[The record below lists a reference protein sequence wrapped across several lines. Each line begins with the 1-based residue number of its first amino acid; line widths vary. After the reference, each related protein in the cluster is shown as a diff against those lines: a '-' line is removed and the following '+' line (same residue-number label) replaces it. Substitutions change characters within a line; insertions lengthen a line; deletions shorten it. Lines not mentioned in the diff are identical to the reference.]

1 MKLYVVQD
9 LSEHIDL
16 SIIPENI
23 EVIFV
28 ETIDSGCFE
37 TTLVKGYNLVPDPPA
52 KIMPL
57 RFILIYNYLKYFLRC
72 L

>member
-28 ETIDSGCFE
+28 ENIDSECFE
-37 TTLVKGYNLVPDPPA
+37 TTLDTY
-52 KIMPL
+52 
-57 RFILIYNYLKYFLRC
+57 
-72 L
+72 